1 MYCFV
6 LIGVFILTSEIK
18 AVSAVGENSTSA
30 NDTNAV
36 TTAIA
41 AATTNAPGSMSIF
54 AGLIE
59 GFDLFK
65 AKDEALSRKVKALIA
80 KDRAVAVEN
89 AALSA
94 KVDALSAKVATLISK
109 DTSMTSKLATLESKD
124 SSLAS
129 KDNALSRKLDG
140 LVSKDSSMTSR
151 LATLESKVSS
161 LTSQNAA
168 LTARVNVLET
178 SAYRKAN
185 NVRIL
190 ANGRLEIYHD
200 SKWGTVCDDS
210 WDYEDARAV
219 CRHLGTSG
227 GSKFF
232 PKSGWGADSGATGTI
247 WYDEIRCTSSNND
260 FQHCAGNAWG
270 SHNCKH
276 NEDVHMRC
284 P

>member
-1 MYCFV
+1 
-6 LIGVFILTSEIK
+6 
-18 AVSAVGENSTSA
+18 
-30 NDTNAV
+30 
-36 TTAIA
+36 
-41 AATTNAPGSMSIF
+41 MSIF

-124 SSLAS
+124 SSLTS
-129 KDNALSRKLDG
+129 K
-140 LVSKDSSMTSR
+140 
-151 LATLESKVSS
+151 
-161 LTSQNAA
+161 NAA

-232 PKSGWGADSGATGTI
+232 P
-247 WYDEIRCTSSNND
+247 
-260 FQHCAGNAWG
+260 
-270 SHNCKH
+270 
-276 NEDVHMRC
+276 
-284 P
+284 